1 MTKPVTDTGI
11 ETKNPIERT
20 LRRCKALFIGVGIFS
35 GIINLLA
42 LTGSFY
48 MLQVYDRVLPSFS
61 IPTLIGL
68 TVLMAILYIA
78 NGLLDFFRVRVMS
91 RVGVRIDHDV
101 RASIFE
107 AIRMMPLKARRSGDG
122 LQPVRDL
129 DTIRSFFSGM
139 GPTAFF
145 DLPWVPVYLGV
156 VFLLH
161 PVLGLFALA
170 GAVLLVALTLLTER
184 QTNLPTKAAAASGA
198 ERYAFGEETRRNAEV
213 IQALGLGPRMLDR
226 WEQLTAR
233 HVHDHMAA
241 ADAASGIGS
250 VSKVLRLFLQSGIL
264 GLGAWLVIEGE
275 VSAGTI
281 IAASIIMARALAP
294 IETAIGHWRGFVAAR
309 QSYDRL
315 ANLFQTFNLTG
326 GKTERVALPRPERTL
341 VVKNLSV
348 APPGE
353 RTPVIQGV
361 GFALEAGDGLG
372 IIGPSAS
379 GKSTLARALVG
390 IWQPLG
396 TAGGV
401 RLDGATLDQWSADAL
416 GRHIGYL
423 PQDVALFSGTVAD
436 NIARLDGAA
445 SSESIIAAAKA
456 AGVHDMIV
464 QLPDGYETRIGEGG
478 AGLSAGQRQRIA
490 LARALYGDPFLVVL
504 DEPNSNLDAA
514 GDNALT
520 AAIAS
525 VRARGGI
532 AIVIAHR
539 PSALAAVDKVMAMA
553 KGQVTAFGPKA
564 EVLKDI
570 LQPAIVRP
578 TAHTSTPSTPPD
590 SPKPAQ
596 VADGIVTLSPIAP
609 APPPTEQAPTPARAP
624 QRARGRKPT
633 ASVKPASTPPGA
645 SSVTANPIPGPVF
658 AAGALK
664 MVTERETG
672 GAQ

>member
-1 MTKPVTDTGI
+1 
-11 ETKNPIERT
+11 
-20 LRRCKALFIGVGIFS
+20 
-35 GIINLLA
+35 
-42 LTGSFY
+42 
-48 MLQVYDRVLPSFS
+48 
-61 IPTLIGL
+61 
-68 TVLMAILYIA
+68 
-78 NGLLDFFRVRVMS
+78 
-91 RVGVRIDHDV
+91 
-101 RASIFE
+101 
-107 AIRMMPLKARRSGDG
+107 
-122 LQPVRDL
+122 
-129 DTIRSFFSGM
+129 M

-161 PVLGLFALA
+161 PVLGLFSLIGAL
-170 GAVLLVALTLLTER
+170 VLIVLTLLTER
-184 QTNLPTKAAAASGA
+184 QTKLPTQAAAASGA

-213 IQALGLGPRMLDR
+213 IQALGLGSRMRDR

-233 HVHDHMAA
+233 HVQDHMTAT
-241 ADAASGIGS
+241 DAASGIGS

-281 IAASIIMARALAP
+281 IAASIIMSRALAP

-315 ANLFQTFNLTG
+315 VNLFQNLNLTG
-326 GKTERVALPRPERTL
+326 AKSELVALPKPQRSL
-341 VVKNLSV
+341 VVKNLTV

-379 GKSTLARALVG
+379 GKSTLARGLVG
-390 IWQPLG
+390 IWQPHG
-396 TAGGV
+396 VAGSV
-401 RLDGATLDQWSADAL
+401 RLDGAALDQWSADDL

-423 PQDVALFSGTVAD
+423 PQDVSLFSGTVAD
-436 NIARLDGAA
+436 NIARFDPAA
-445 SSESIIAAAKA
+445 KSESIIAAAKA

-464 QLPDGYETRIGEGG
+464 QLADGYQTKIGEGG
-478 AGLSAGQRQRIA
+478 SGLSAGQRQRIA

-520 AAIAS
+520 GAIAS

-553 KGQVTAFGPKA
+553 KGQVQAFGPKA
-564 EVLKDI
+564 EVLKEV
-570 LQPAIVRP
+570 LQPAVVRAKAEP
-578 TAHTSTPSTPPD
+578 AEAAAPASPPVAVTSAAMSARAAPVTEGD
-590 SPKPAQ
+590 
-596 VADGIVTLSPIAP
+596 VAPNLLAPNPIAP
-609 APPPTEQAPTPARAP
+609 NPIAQAAEPPARTAPGAGSPAAAARAP
-624 QRARGRKPT
+624 ARSRKPT
-633 ASVKPASTPPGA
+633 ASLKPASPRSPADAAA
-645 SSVTANPIPGPVF
+645 SDAMPSSAF
-658 AAGALK
+658 AAGTLK
-664 MVTERETG
+664 IVTDRDTG